1 MRCDTVVPHC
11 VFRSLY
17 LTSEERKLQ
26 QDISI
31 IGYQIIQT
39 SLM

>member
-11 VFRSLY
+11 VFSLY

-26 QDISI
+26 KDISI